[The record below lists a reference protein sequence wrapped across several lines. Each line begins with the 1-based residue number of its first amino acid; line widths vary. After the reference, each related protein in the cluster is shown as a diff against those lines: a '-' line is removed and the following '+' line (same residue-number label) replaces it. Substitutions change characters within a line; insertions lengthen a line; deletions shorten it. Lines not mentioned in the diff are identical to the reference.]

1 MDVPRRSEHFISSPL
16 CHQKEGTPSKY
27 LLGTYPSILPFVN
40 LWFFF
45 SEGKDYYKV
54 AVEEVA
60 LLHVLEFGSHLRIL
74 SFFPPAT

>member
-1 MDVPRRSEHFISSPL
+1 M
-16 CHQKEGTPSKY
+16 Y
-27 LLGTYPSILPFVN
+27 LLETYPSILSFVN

-54 AVEEVA
+54 AVEQVV

-74 SFFPPAT
+74 SFFFSSNITYLLPRSQLTPFRN